1 MYISSR
7 LGTYVPQLDYRLGS
21 WALTPLQNNQASTRS
36 HFSSSRTTIYPAKN
50 CFTLPSLY
58 PCCTHPM
65 EALQSTLTALSA
77 QLFSIENR
85 LSALESGKPA
95 RVAVATAAAVSI
107 PSTRKKGK
115 AKAAPHPP
123 PKPPAKERPTK
134 KSPTTPSDLP
144 LHLAQTFPQE
154 GKPDRHLMTV
164 AIPDASAAHV
174 VGQGGQGLKQ
184 IHDISGAR
192 VSAFTLASGPR
203 DERLIS
209 IRGTDVQIGD
219 ALVVLGKRLARKRV
233 RYPTAKS
240 KSTPTAAPPPSKAV
254 AASAPPS
261 MAWGGGAASPP
272 DFSTPSLVSRNLG
285 QPPGVVT
292 LLPSTSPPAATPMSR
307 STSSMRAGLESLQ
320 PPPVPTVVM
329 GSPSPSSTPIS
340 VQMGS
345 PSRITSPGELT
356 PMQVDALL
364 VGYPNPPT
372 DFGPRQL
379 VAFRVVQQNFDSV
392 VPTDIAHLS
401 VPLASRPQ
409 TARRGR
415 GRGARRG
422 T

>member
-1 MYISSR
+1 
-7 LGTYVPQLDYRLGS
+7 
-21 WALTPLQNNQASTRS
+21 
-36 HFSSSRTTIYPAKN
+36 
-50 CFTLPSLY
+50 
-58 PCCTHPM
+58 M
-65 EALQSTLTALSA
+65 EALHSTLTALSA
-77 QLFSIENR
+77 QLLSIENR

-95 RVAVATAAAVSI
+95 RVAVATAAAV
-107 PSTRKKGK
+107 PTPPTRKKGK
-115 AKAAPHPP
+115 AKAAPPPP
-123 PKPPAKERPTK
+123 PKPPAKERSTK
-134 KSPTTPSDLP
+134 KSPTAPSDFP

-233 RYPTAKS
+233 RYPTVKS
-240 KSTPTAAPPPSKAV
+240 KSTPTAAPPPSQ
-254 AASAPPS
+254 AAAAKAPPLIGS
-261 MAWGGGAASPP
+261 WGDSTASPP
-272 DFSTPSLVSRNLG
+272 FAPTPSLVSRNLG

-292 LLPSTSPPAATPMSR
+292 LLPSTTPPAATPMSR
-307 STSSMRAGLESLQ
+307 TTSSTRAGLESLQ

-329 GSPSPSSTPIS
+329 GSPSPSSTPTVPS

-345 PSRITSPGELT
+345 PSRIQSPGELS

-364 VGYPNPPT
+364 VDYPSPPT

-392 VPTDIAHLS
+392 VPVHVARLS
-401 VPLASRPQ
+401 VPPAPGPQ

-415 GRGARRG
+415 GRGTRRG